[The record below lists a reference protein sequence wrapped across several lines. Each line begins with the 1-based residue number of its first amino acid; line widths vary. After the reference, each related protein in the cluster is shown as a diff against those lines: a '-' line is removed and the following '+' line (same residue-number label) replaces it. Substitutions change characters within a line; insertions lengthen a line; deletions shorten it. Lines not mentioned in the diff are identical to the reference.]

1 MLKLRTPVTFSDS
14 IKPACLPKF
23 EQILPHDTPCY
34 VTGWGRLSTNG
45 AGADILQQALLPI
58 VEHATCKKN
67 DWWSVMVTD
76 KMVCAGGDGERSGCF
91 GDSGGPLNCQNPDG
105 SWAVHGVFS
114 FGSGQGCNV
123 VKKPSVFT
131 RISTFV
137 DWIEDIL
144 NPPKP
149 DGCGVPTF
157 PPSTSRVV
165 GGVDVR
171 EHSWPWQVSLQY
183 DLSGFHHSCGATLL
197 SEEWIMTAAHC
208 ITSGRIYK
216 VYLGKHSLKDDEAG
230 SEFISVAKVI
240 YHPKWVSSSGIN
252 DLAMLKLRTPVTFS
266 DSIKPACLPK
276 FEQIL
281 PHDTPCYVTGWG
293 RLSTN
298 GDNTD
303 ILQQAL
309 LPIVEHAT
317 CKKNDWWSVMVTD
330 KMVCAGGDGER
341 SGCFGDSGGPLN
353 CQNPDGSWVVHGV
366 FSFGSGQGCNVVK
379 KPSVYTRT
387 SAYVDWINRIMTQ
400 H

>member
-1 MLKLRTPVTFSDS
+1 VS
-14 IKPACLPKF
+14 A
-23 EQILPHDTPCY
+23 Y
-34 VTGWGRLSTNG
+34 
-45 AGADILQQALLPI
+45 
-58 VEHATCKKN
+58 
-67 DWWSVMVTD
+67 
-76 KMVCAGGDGERSGCF
+76 
-91 GDSGGPLNCQNPDG
+91 
-105 SWAVHGVFS
+105 
-114 FGSGQGCNV
+114 
-123 VKKPSVFT
+123 
-131 RISTFV
+131 
-137 DWIEDIL
+137 
-144 NPPKP
+144 
-149 DGCGVPTF
+149 GCGVPSF

-216 VYLGKHSLKDDEAG
+216 VYLGKHSLKDEEAG

-240 YHPKWVSSSGIN
+240 YHPKWDSSRGIN

-317 CKKNDWWSVMVTD
+317 CKKNDWWSFMVTD

-353 CQNPDGSWVVHGV
+353 CQNPDGSWTVHGV
-366 FSFGSGQGCNVVK
+366 FSFGSGQGCNIFK

-387 SAYVDWINRIMTQ
+387 SAYVDWINRVSGGPLQTSTLNTSCSADVPCIV
-400 H
+400 